1 MADNV
6 NDNMDDLL
14 VKYLLHEADEAELE
28 QVQQWIFQSPANQRY
43 LADFSKIWEE
53 SRNLAIHS
61 TVNEDDAWKDFQRR
75 IDVNARRASGG
86 GTGRGGDNTGM
97 GDHESN
103 DGDAVGSGL
112 IVRKVVISS
121 RQWWRVAAILMLLS
135 AGSWLYYNY
144 EYRTAAFVSLN
155 SGNHVYTDT
164 LPEGTIVTLNKES
177 SIRYKRQ
184 FAGNTRAV
192 ELHGEVFFDVAPDK
206 NKPFLV
212 YTKGVLIKVI
222 GTSFNV
228 RTADSATEVI
238 VETGRVEVTR
248 DQHTISLGAHEK
260 ALVTKNNV
268 SLVKQ
273 ENKDDL
279 YNYYRTH
286 EFECNG
292 ISLGRLVEKLNEVY
306 GAHIVI
312 GNSRLRDL
320 SLTTTFR
327 DESFD
332 EILNIVT
339 RTLKINLVHNGSEI
353 ILQ

>member
-1 MADNV
+1 
-6 NDNMDDLL
+6 MDDLL

-28 QVQQWIFQSPANQRY
+28 RVQQWVSQSPANQRY
-43 LADFSKIWEE
+43 LAGFSKIWEE
-53 SRNLAIHS
+53 SRNLAVHS
-61 TVNEDDAWKDFQRR
+61 TVNEDDAWKDFQQR
-75 IDVNARRASGG
+75 IAAGAQRSSGG
-86 GTGRGGDNTGM
+86 SGGRGGNNM
-97 GDHESN
+97 GIAG
-103 DGDAVGSGL
+103 DGPDGGQTAGSG
-112 IVRKVVISS
+112 RVIGKAVIGG
-121 RQWWRVAAILMLLS
+121 RQLLRVAAVFLLLFT
-135 AGSWLYYNY
+135 GSWLYYNY
-144 EYRTAAFVSLN
+144 GYKPAQYISLR
-155 SGNHVYTDT
+155 SDKQVQTDT
-164 LPEGTIVTLNKES
+164 LPEGSVVTLNKQS
-177 SIRYKRQ
+177 SIRYRRQ
-184 FAGNTRAV
+184 FAGEVRSV
-192 ELHGEVFFDVAPDK
+192 ELQGEAFFDVTPDK

-228 RTADSATEVI
+228 RMAGSATEVI

-248 DQHTISLGAHEK
+248 DQHTISLGSHEK
-260 ALVTKNNV
+260 ALVTENNV

-306 GAHIVI
+306 GARIVI

-327 DESFD
+327 DESLD
-332 EILNIVT
+332 EILTIVT

>member
-1 MADNV
+1 
-6 NDNMDDLL
+6 MDDLL

-28 QVQQWIFQSPANQRY
+28 QVQQWISLNPANQRY

-61 TVNEDDAWKDFQRR
+61 TVNEDNAWMDFQQR
-75 IDVNARRASGG
+75 IGMRARRSSGG
-86 GTGRGGDNTGM
+86 SAGGGGDDTGM
-97 GDHESN
+97 AALNPD
-103 DGDAVGSGL
+103 DGATAGSG
-112 IVRKVVISS
+112 RVISKMVNGS
-121 RQWWRVAAILMLLS
+121 RQLLRVAAIFLLVF

-144 EYRTAAFVSLN
+144 GYKPAQYVSVRSDN
-155 SGNHVYTDT
+155 KVFTDT
-164 LPEGTIVTLNKES
+164 LPEGTVVTLNRQS
-177 SIRYKRQ
+177 SIRYRRQ
-184 FAGNTRAV
+184 FAGEVRSV
-192 ELHGEVFFDVAPDK
+192 ELQGEAFFDVTPDI

-228 RTADSATEVI
+228 RMAGSATEVI

-248 DQHTISLGAHEK
+248 DQHTISLGSHEK
-260 ALVTKNNV
+260 ALVTESNV

-312 GNSRLRDL
+312 GNGRLRDL

-327 DESFD
+327 DESLD
-332 EILNIVT
+332 EILTIVT

>member
-1 MADNV
+1 
-6 NDNMDDLL
+6 MDDLL

-28 QVQQWIFQSPANQRY
+28 QVQQWISQSPANQRY

-61 TVNEDDAWKDFQRR
+61 TVNEDDAWKDFQQR
-75 IDVNARRASGG
+75 IGAGASRSSGG
-86 GTGRGGDNTGM
+86 AGGRGGDRMRMAGQEPGGGATAGR
-97 GDHESN
+97 GQVKS
-103 DGDAVGSGL
+103 
-112 IVRKVVISS
+112 KTVIGS
-121 RQWWRVAAILMLLS
+121 RQWLRVAAVLLVLFT
-135 AGSWLYYNY
+135 GSWLYYNY
-144 EYRTAAFVSLN
+144 GYKPAQYVSVRSDN
-155 SGNHVYTDT
+155 QVFTDT
-164 LPEGTIVTLNKES
+164 LPEGTVVTLNKHS
-177 SIRYKRQ
+177 SIRYQRQ
-184 FAGNTRAV
+184 LAGDVRSV
-192 ELHGEVFFDVAPDK
+192 ELEGEGFFDVAPDK

-228 RTADSATEVI
+228 RTAGSATEVI

-248 DQHTISLGAHEK
+248 DQHTISLGSHEK
-260 ALVTKNNV
+260 ALVTESNV

-273 ENKDDL
+273 DNKDDL

-312 GNSRLRDL
+312 GNGRLRDL

-327 DESFD
+327 DESLD
-332 EILNIVT
+332 EILTIVT